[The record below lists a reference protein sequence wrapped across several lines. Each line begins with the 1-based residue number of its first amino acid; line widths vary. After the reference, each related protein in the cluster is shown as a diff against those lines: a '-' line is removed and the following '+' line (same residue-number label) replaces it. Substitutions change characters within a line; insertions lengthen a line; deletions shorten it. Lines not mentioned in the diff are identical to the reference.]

1 MLKKIR
7 NKLWLITYQVKEGK
21 IIEVLFSAK
30 EGNLIGWC
38 QKTLFL
44 ENNDAV

>member
-1 MLKKIR
+1 MFKKIK

-30 EGNLIGWC
+30 EGALIGWC
-38 QKTLFL
+38 QRTLFL
-44 ENNDAV
+44 EGKDVV